1 MFAAE
6 AQENKTELDM
16 LATLGTIYGVAE
28 LRKKPAAELV
38 GTPVLIAENALVF
51 FAWEEGDS

>member
-1 MFAAE
+1 MFASEGQE
-6 AQENKTELDM
+6 AQNELDM

-28 LRKKPAAELV
+28 LKKKNAEAV

-51 FAWEEGDS
+51 FAWDENEN